1 MTSLPSNV
9 QKGSSVLSCPA
20 SRAFSRLGNW
30 GELGIAG
37 RTHLNMGR
45 TLLVISVLLCTLSSI
60 TAKVESEQSTEG
72 TSVESVK
79 GMVTVAEDTRLPGVE
94 VSVQG
99 TPFSTVT
106 NESGEY
112 VLKGMPSGEYT
123 LTFKMRKFADKNLPL
138 KVEAGKTTV
147 LNVTLELEEL
157 EIEITVR
164 PDSPELMNASK
175 TIGVVEV
182 IPSQVADLPSLGEKD
197 ILRSIQLMPGVSAS
211 NESSSGLYVRGGT
224 PDQNLT
230 RFDGFTLYDV
240 DHFFG
245 VFSAFNPNAVDNV
258 TIYKGGFDSK
268 YGGRLS
274 SVVDMIGKSGRN
286 NALSFGGGA
295 SFLSVNGYLDVPLGT
310 KGAFSFAARRS
321 FQTPFSNRIRDT
333 YSDNPPTG
341 GGGGGRDFLGF
352 STEPDSYFYDI
363 NARAAYDLTP
373 QDSLVFSFYNGR
385 DFLDNSRNVAFS
397 IPVIGASGL
406 VESFDDVAG
415 SILNLTEWWN
425 TGFSA
430 NWIRNW
436 NDSFFSRL
444 TFAHSLYDRSYVRST
459 DFKITEDLDEDNLL
473 VEDAEERRLRLAAG
487 SSEANDLTD
496 YTLRFDNFLTLGT
509 GHSLGFG
516 AEAIWNE
523 VNYQFS
529 FRDDI
534 ALFDQASKGNQFAFY
549 LQDTW
554 VPFPRFSVTP
564 GVRGTYYDLT
574 KKTYADPRLSVMYR
588 VSDGF
593 SLKAAGGAYRQFT
606 NRLNREDPLQG
617 DQSFWIMADDDLVPV
632 SSATHVIGGAS
643 YETSGYLFDVEV
655 YRKNLSGLSEFATLR
670 QTGGGFQDSQ
680 DFDLRDR
687 FFTGTGRAEGVEI
700 LAQKKFGRNIGWV
713 TYTLGHVD
721 YLFSDISTSKF
732 PASHDSTHE
741 LKLIDSF
748 RWKDW
753 TFSGNWVYAT
763 GKPYTEATGV
773 FEVPL
778 PFGDRSI
785 QLVELGDK
793 NALRLPSYHR
803 LDLSAAWNFYNGETS
818 RATAGVSVFNVYN
831 RKNVWRREY
840 DVIQDEIIST
850 DVNYLGLTIS
860 GFVNVDFSMAP
871 IAGNRSQTASQA
883 GRPKPRTGKKEKVYN
898 FYGTLKSMDSRSL
911 VVDSKWGTE
920 SFVMTDSSIKG
931 APDYDPG
938 TLLHVYYVEQDIG
951 SVVTMVVRKLD

>member
-1 MTSLPSNV
+1 
-9 QKGSSVLSCPA
+9 
-20 SRAFSRLGNW
+20 
-30 GELGIAG
+30 
-37 RTHLNMGR
+37 MGR
-45 TLLVISVLLCTLSSI
+45 TALVISVLLCTLSSI
-60 TAKVESEQSTEG
+60 TAQVESEQSAEG
-72 TSVESVK
+72 TSVDSVK
-79 GMVTVAEDTRLPGVE
+79 GTVTVAGDTRLPGVE
-94 VSVQG
+94 VAVQG
-99 TPFSTVT
+99 TPFSTT
-106 NESGEY
+106 TDESGEY
-112 VLKGMPSGEYT
+112 LLRGMPAGQYMLTFSMPKFIEQNLT
-123 LTFKMRKFADKNLPL
+123 LTI
-138 KVEAGKTTV
+138 ESGKTTV
-147 LNVTLELEEL
+147 LDVMMELENL
-157 EIEITVR
+157 EVEITVR

-175 TIGVVEV
+175 NIGVVEA
-182 IPSQVADLPSLGEKD
+182 IPSQVAALPSLGEKD
-197 ILRSIQLMPGVSAS
+197 ILRSLQLMPGLSAS

-245 VFSAFNPNAVDNV
+245 VFSAFNVNAVDNV
-258 TIYKGGFDSK
+258 TLYKGGFDSR

-274 SVVDMIGKSGRN
+274 SVADMIGKSGRN

-295 SFLSVNGYLDVPLGT
+295 SFLSVNGYLDVPLGSR
-310 KGAFSFAARRS
+310 GAFSFAARRS

-333 YSDNPPTG
+333 YSDNSPTG
-341 GGGGGRDFLGF
+341 GGGNRGFLGF
-352 STEPDSYFYDI
+352 TTEPDSYFYDI
-363 NARAAYDLTP
+363 NARATYEVTSK
-373 QDSLVFSFYNGR
+373 DSLVFSFYNGR
-385 DFLDNSRNVAFS
+385 DFLDNSRNIAFQ
-397 IPVIGASGL
+397 IPVLDSNSL
-406 VESFDDVAG
+406 VESFDDVEG

-425 TGFSA
+425 TGVSA

-436 NDSFFSRL
+436 NDNYFSRL
-444 TFAHSLYDRSYVRST
+444 TVAHSLYDKRYDRST
-459 DFKITEDLDEDNLL
+459 DFKVTEDVQDDLL
-473 VEDAEERRLRLAAG
+473 VEEADERRLRLAAG
-487 SSEANDLTD
+487 SSEENDLTD
-496 YTLRFDNFLTLGT
+496 YTLRFDNFLNLGT
-509 GHSLGFG
+509 DHSLGFG

-523 VNYQFS
+523 VNYNFS

-534 ALFDQASKGNQFAFY
+534 ALFDRASKGAQVAFY

-554 VPFPRFSVTP
+554 VPFPRFSITP
-564 GVRGTYYDLT
+564 GIRGTYYELT
-574 KKTYADPRLSVMYR
+574 KKTYADPRLAVMYR

-593 SLKAAGGAYRQFT
+593 RVKAAGGAYRQFT

-617 DQSFWIMADDDLVPV
+617 DQNFWVMADDDLIPV
-632 SSATHVIGGAS
+632 SSATHVIAGAS

-670 QTGGGFQDSQ
+670 PRGTGLQDSQ
-680 DFDLRDR
+680 DLDLSQR

-713 TYTLGHVD
+713 TYTLGYVD
-721 YLFSDISTSKF
+721 YLFSDISKDPF

-741 LKLIDSF
+741 LKIVDSY
-748 RWKDW
+748 RWKNW
-753 TFSGNWVYAT
+753 TFSGNWIYAT
-763 GKPYTEATGV
+763 GKPYTEATGA

-778 PFGDRSI
+778 PSGDRTI
-785 QLVELGDK
+785 QLVELGEK

-803 LDLSAAWNFYNGETS
+803 LDLSASWNFYSGETS

-840 DVIQDEIIST
+840 DVVQNEIIST

-871 IAGNRSQTASQA
+871 MAGNRSQTDSKKPGAK
-883 GRPKPRTGKKEKVYN
+883 PKKGKKEKVYN

-920 SFVMTDSSIKG
+920 SFVMTDSSIRG
-931 APDYDPG
+931 SPDYAPG

-951 SVVTMVVRKLD
+951 NVVTMVVRKVE